1 MNIYEYFLLFFYIF
15 FPLQNNLVMKTI
27 NSFEIIMY
35 SNNQI
40 WITYLQTKL
49 RKKTLKHGKH
59 IKVLLQITK
68 FVVHIEVWHY
78 T

>member
-1 MNIYEYFLLFFYIF
+1 
-15 FPLQNNLVMKTI
+15 MKTI

-35 SNNQI
+35 FNNQI

-49 RKKTLKHGKH
+49 KTLKHGKH
-59 IKVLLQITK
+59 RKVLLQITK